1 MKIFGPD
8 ELGKAGFKPTQK
20 KDGVKGK
27 QDFSRVLAEES
38 NKIKGAKSEMAGQ
51 TKQTAGAQF
60 PEHIPLTSLD
70 SVGKA
75 GEAKDRE
82 KLIAMTEKLLTRLEF
97 FKSAL
102 ENPKVDISK
111 FSPLAELLKKDGNS
125 LEEISAKLSSD
136 FPLKGLA
143 DETAA
148 LAATES
154 IKFYRGDYG

>member
-20 KDGVKGK
+20 KDGVKGG
-27 QDFSRVLAEES
+27 QDFSKVLAEES
-38 NKIKGAKSEMAGQ
+38 NKITGTKSEKAGQ
-51 TKQTAGAQF
+51 TKQAAGPQF

-70 SVGKA
+70 SVGNA
-75 GEAKDRE
+75 GNAIDRE

-102 ENPKVDISK
+102 ENPKVDINK

-125 LEEISAKLSSD
+125 LEEISAKLASD

-154 IKFYRGDYG
+154 IKFFRGDYG